1 MRAPLTACVLL
12 LAVAGRAAA
21 EDGCH
26 RFEWSVERERAL
38 FADGFTADVESEAV
52 LPRDGAFSLVL
63 RPVAQVPY
71 VVVPE
76 RGRDDGFG
84 GVVTLDWIGAG
95 RWQITLSEDVWIDA
109 IQNERRLPLEATTAR
124 NDCPGVRRSLRI
136 EIRSLPLTL
145 QFGGADVRR
154 LNVSV
159 LPVR

>member
-1 MRAPLTACVLL
+1 MRASLTAGVLL
-12 LAVAGRAAA
+12 LAAGGHAVAQ
-21 EDGCH
+21 DGCR
-26 RFEWSVERERAL
+26 RFDWSVERERAL
-38 FADGFTADVESEAV
+38 FADGFTADVESEAL

-63 RPVAQVPY
+63 KPVAQVPY

-95 RWQITLSEDVWIDA
+95 HWQVTLSEDVWIDA
-109 IQNERRLPLEATTAR
+109 VQNDRRLPLLATTAR
-124 NDCPGVRRSLRI
+124 DDCPGIRKSVRI

-145 QFGGADVRR
+145 QFGGAGMRR

>member
-1 MRAPLTACVLL
+1 MRATLTACVLL
-12 LAVAGRAAA
+12 LAAAGQAAA
-21 EDGCH
+21 QEGCH

-52 LPRDGAFSLVL
+52 LPRDGAFSLML

-71 VVVPE
+71 VVVPQ

-95 RWQITLSEDVWIDA
+95 RWQVTVSEDVWIDA
-109 IQNERRLPLEATTAR
+109 IQNERRLPPLATTAR
-124 NDCPGVRRSLRI
+124 GDCPGVRKSLRI

-145 QFGGADVRR
+145 QFGGAGARR